1 MTTLL
6 TRIRSI
12 PRELEL
18 FALAIFM
25 SGIAY
30 SLFDSVFNNFL
41 NDRFNLTGFQRSF
54 LEVPRE
60 LPGFLVVF
68 VSAGLAFLCSRRL
81 GAYSM
86 LMGVVGALLI
96 GYASSSY
103 AIMTVWLF
111 TYSMGQHLFMPVSS
125 GIGMDLAREGHV
137 GKRLGQL
144 SSVRN
149 MAVILGSAAVTI
161 GFRYLGMTF
170 QQTFTM
176 TAIGLAIAAVVLFS
190 MKRADPI
197 PSGTF
202 LKLKR
207 EYSLYYWLA
216 VLSGARKQLFIT
228 FAPWV
233 LITVFN
239 QPTQTIAILMTIGG
253 VIGIAFQPL
262 LGWAVDRLGERRI
275 LAAEGVVL
283 VFVCLGYGFAK
294 FVFPENIAFYVV
306 CACYLLDQMLFAVGI
321 ARSTYMKK
329 IARDPKDV
337 QPALTAAV
345 TIDHIFSISVALIGG
360 AIWSVYGFQYV
371 FLMGIVIAVI
381 NFFTALRVRVPQ
393 TVQAGS

>member
-1 MTTLL
+1 
-6 TRIRSI
+6 
-12 PRELEL
+12 
-18 FALAIFM
+18 
-25 SGIAY
+25 
-30 SLFDSVFNNFL
+30 
-41 NDRFNLTGFQRSF
+41 
-54 LEVPRE
+54 
-60 LPGFLVVF
+60 
-68 VSAGLAFLCSRRL
+68 
-81 GAYSM
+81 M

-96 GYASSSY
+96 GFASSSY
-103 AIMTVWLF
+103 AVMTVWLF
-111 TYSMGQHLFMPVSS
+111 TYSMGQHLLMPVSS
-125 GIGMDLAREGHV
+125 GIGMELAREGQV

-149 MAVILGSAAVTI
+149 VAVILGSALVTV

-170 QQTFTM
+170 QQTFAL
-176 TAIGLAIAAVVLFS
+176 TALGLGIAAVIFFS

-216 VLSGARKQLFIT
+216 VLSGSRKQLFIT

-275 LAAEGVVL
+275 LAAEGVLL

-360 AIWSVYGFQYV
+360 AIWSAFGFQYV

-381 NFFTALRVRVPQ
+381 SFFTALRVRVPQ
-393 TVQAGS
+393 AV